1 MFHRFL
7 AYAGRHRSARAI
19 CLCNLTAYRS
29 SFMLQRALS
38 QYAFA
43 KDSSMTTLR
52 RSNGSSSALP
62 AMAADAESIT
72 CYRSISPPSQPR
84 RTFPWHHPLARRVRR
99 FLLPVAFS
107 VFAGNIGVGTY
118 FAAFPRERSIKLL
131 PPWSEEAPFII
142 ASFLF
147 VSGTT
152 LLVLSRVRRIG
163 PATP

>member
-1 MFHRFL
+1 
-7 AYAGRHRSARAI
+7 
-19 CLCNLTAYRS
+19 
-29 SFMLQRALS
+29 
-38 QYAFA
+38 
-43 KDSSMTTLR
+43 MTTLR
-52 RSNGSSSALP
+52 RFNGSSSALP
-62 AMAADAESIT
+62 AMAADVESIT
-72 CYRSISPPSQPR
+72 CYRSISPPAPPR
-84 RTFPWHHPLARRVRR
+84 EVPLWHHPLARRIRR

-118 FAAFPRERSIKLL
+118 FAIFPRERSIKLL

-152 LLVLSRVRRIG
+152 LIALSRVQRTR